1 MSGSLRISADIGGT
15 FTDIAFL
22 RNDGVLI
29 TRKILSTPDDFAR
42 AVVMGILELINEI
55 NEPPESFSEVLH
67 GCTVATNAILE
78 SKGAKTA
85 LITTKGFRDVL
96 EMRRIRMPVLYDPLY
111 VKPVPLIPRERRYEI
126 EERLDGNGKIITKIN
141 RNNLKD
147 IINNIR
153 DDNVESIAVTL
164 IHSYA
169 NDKHERIIGEILS
182 NELPK
187 CFVTLSVD
195 ILPEIREYE
204 RTSTTAI
211 NAYVGPPVKSYVNSL
226 INFLKESGFTSNLLM
241 MQSSGGM
248 MDAETVVKNPAQI
261 VECGPAAGVIGS
273 AHLGRLTN
281 MNNLITLDMGGTTA
295 KASLIENGNLMKTDE
310 YEVGGGINLSSKL
323 IKGGGYALKT
333 PVIDIS
339 EVGAG
344 GGSIVWI
351 DKVGQ
356 LKVGP
361 KSAGASPGP
370 VCYNNKGTAPTLTDA
385 NVVLGYLNP
394 SSIAGGTV
402 LIDYEAAYNS
412 LNDKIAVPLNQNVM
426 ELAYGIHLIA
436 NSTMMRA
443 VKAVSTYRG
452 RDPREFTII
461 AFGGCGGIHVVELA
475 RSLQIDRAL
484 IPLSAG
490 VFSALGLLVS
500 DIESTLSRSYFRS
513 FIHTSPDEMNKFY
526 EELEDNINKN
536 LGSNSDLISISRFAD
551 MRYEGQAFELTVPVP
566 NGKLNQLNISHL
578 PELFESEHESTY
590 GHRYPG
596 DKNVQI
602 VNLRTTGKLES
613 NFRRNIDVNKMQEYS
628 TRKTFK
634 NNDRK
639 AYFGKNFGY
648 INTPV
653 INRWD
658 LTQKPHNGPI
668 IVEEYE
674 NTIVIPPD
682 SNMRLDDFGN
692 ILIEIKNKN

>member
-1 MSGSLRISADIGGT
+1 MSDSLRISADIGGT

-226 INFLKESGFTSNLLM
+226 INILKESGFTSNLLM

-370 VCYNNKGTAPTLTDA
+370 VCYKNKGTEPTLTDA

-513 FIHTSPDEMNKFY
+513 FIHTSPDEMNNFY

-536 LGSNSDLISISRFAD
+536 LGANSDLISMSRFAD

-613 NFRRNIDVNKMQEYS
+613 NFRRNIDVNKMREYN
-628 TRKTFK
+628 TRKTLK

-658 LTQKPHNGPI
+658 LTQKPQNGPI

>member
-226 INFLKESGFTSNLLM
+226 INILKESGFTSNLLM

-370 VCYNNKGTAPTLTDA
+370 VCYKNEGTEPTLTDA

-613 NFRRNIDVNKMQEYS
+613 NFRRNIDVNKMQEYN

>member
-295 KASLIENGNLMKTDE
+295 KASLIENGNLMTTDE

-370 VCYNNKGTAPTLTDA
+370 VCYKNKGTEPTLTDA

>member
-182 NELPK
+182 NEIPK

-226 INFLKESGFTSNLLM
+226 INILKESGFTSNLLM

-370 VCYNNKGTAPTLTDA
+370 VCYKNKGTEPTLTDA

-613 NFRRNIDVNKMQEYS
+613 NFRRNIDVNKMREYN

-682 SNMRLDDFGN
+682 SNLRLDDFGN

>member
-226 INFLKESGFTSNLLM
+226 INILKESGFTSNLLM

-370 VCYNNKGTAPTLTDA
+370 VCYKNKGTEPTLTDA

-613 NFRRNIDVNKMQEYS
+613 NFRRNIDVNKMQEYN

>member
-226 INFLKESGFTSNLLM
+226 INILKESGFTSNLLM

-370 VCYNNKGTAPTLTDA
+370 VCYKNKGTEPTLTDA

>member
-226 INFLKESGFTSNLLM
+226 INILKESGFTSNLLM

-370 VCYNNKGTAPTLTDA
+370 VCYKNKGTEPTLTDA

-613 NFRRNIDVNKMQEYS
+613 NFRRNIDVNKMQEYN

-634 NNDRK
+634 NS
-639 AYFGKNFGY
+639 
-648 INTPV
+648 
-653 INRWD
+653 
-658 LTQKPHNGPI
+658 
-668 IVEEYE
+668 
-674 NTIVIPPD
+674 TIFT
-682 SNMRLDDFGN
+682 N
-692 ILIEIKNKN
+692 

>member
-96 EMRRIRMPVLYDPLY
+96 EMRRIRMPVLYYHLY

-226 INFLKESGFTSNLLM
+226 INILKESGFTSNLLM

-370 VCYNNKGTAPTLTDA
+370 VCYKNKGTEPTLTDA

-613 NFRRNIDVNKMQEYS
+613 NFRRNIDVNKMQEYN

>member
-226 INFLKESGFTSNLLM
+226 INILKESGFTSNLLM

-370 VCYNNKGTAPTLTDA
+370 VCYKNKGTEPTLTDA

-500 DIESTLSRSYFRS
+500 DIESTLSRSYFRT

-613 NFRRNIDVNKMQEYS
+613 NFRRNIDVNKMQEYN

-682 SNMRLDDFGN
+682 SNLRLDDFGN

>member
-182 NELPK
+182 NEIPK

-226 INFLKESGFTSNLLM
+226 INILKESGFTSNLMM

-370 VCYNNKGTAPTLTDA
+370 VCYKNKGTEPTLTDA

-613 NFRRNIDVNKMQEYS
+613 NFRRNIDVNKMQEYN

>member
-226 INFLKESGFTSNLLM
+226 INILKESGFTSNLLM

-370 VCYNNKGTAPTLTDA
+370 VCYKNEGTEPTLTDA

-578 PELFESEHESTY
+578 PELFESEHESTF

-613 NFRRNIDVNKMQEYS
+613 NFRRNIDVNKMQEYN

-658 LTQKPHNGPI
+658 LTQKPHDGPI

>member
-226 INFLKESGFTSNLLM
+226 INILKESGFTSNLLM

-295 KASLIENGNLMKTDE
+295 KASLIENGNLMTTDE

-370 VCYNNKGTAPTLTDA
+370 VCYKNKGTAPTLTDA

-613 NFRRNIDVNKMQEYS
+613 NFRRNIDVNKMQEYN

>member
-226 INFLKESGFTSNLLM
+226 INILKESGFTSNLLM

-370 VCYNNKGTAPTLTDA
+370 VCYKNKGTEPTLTDA

-513 FIHTSPDEMNKFY
+513 FIRTSPDEMNKFY

-613 NFRRNIDVNKMQEYS
+613 NFRRNIDVNKMREYN

>member
-182 NELPK
+182 NEIPK

-226 INFLKESGFTSNLLM
+226 INILKESGFTSNLLM

-370 VCYNNKGTAPTLTDA
+370 VCYKNEGTEPTLTDA

-452 RDPREFTII
+452 RDPREFTMI

-613 NFRRNIDVNKMQEYS
+613 NFRRNIDVNKMQEYN

-682 SNMRLDDFGN
+682 SNLRLDDFGN

>member
-111 VKPVPLIPRERRYEI
+111 LKPCPLIPREIRYEI
-126 EERLDGNGKIITKIN
+126 EERLDGNCKIITKIN

-226 INFLKESGFTSNLLM
+226 INILKESGFTSNLLM

-281 MNNLITLDMGGTTA
+281 INNLITLDMGGTTA

-361 KSAGASPGP
+361 NSAGASPGP
-370 VCYNNKGTAPTLTDA
+370 VCYKNKGTEPTLTDA

-613 NFRRNIDVNKMQEYS
+613 NFRRNIDVNKMQEYN

>member
-226 INFLKESGFTSNLLM
+226 INILKESGFTSNLLM

-295 KASLIENGNLMKTDE
+295 KASLIENGNLMTTDE

-370 VCYNNKGTAPTLTDA
+370 VCYKNEGTEPTLTDA

-613 NFRRNIDVNKMQEYS
+613 NFRRNIDVNKMQEYN

-682 SNMRLDDFGN
+682 SNLRLDDFGN

>member
-226 INFLKESGFTSNLLM
+226 INILKESGFTSNLLM

-370 VCYNNKGTAPTLTDA
+370 VCYNNKGTEPTLTDA

-613 NFRRNIDVNKMQEYS
+613 NFRRNIDVNKMQEYN

>member
-1 MSGSLRISADIGGT
+1 MAGSLRISADIGGT

-126 EERLDGNGKIITKIN
+126 EERLDGNGNIITKIN
-141 RNNLKD
+141 RDELKD

-226 INFLKESGFTSNLLM
+226 INILKESGFTSNLLM

-295 KASLIENGNLMKTDE
+295 KASLIENGNLMTTDE

-370 VCYNNKGTAPTLTDA
+370 VCYKNEGTEPTLTDA

-613 NFRRNIDVNKMQEYS
+613 NFRRNIDVNKMREYN

-639 AYFGKNFGY
+639 AYFGKNYGY

-682 SNMRLDDFGN
+682 SNLRLDDFGN

>member
-1 MSGSLRISADIGGT
+1 VSGSLRISADIGGT

-226 INFLKESGFTSNLLM
+226 INILKESGFTSNLLM

-370 VCYNNKGTAPTLTDA
+370 VCYKNKGTEPTLTDA

-613 NFRRNIDVNKMQEYS
+613 NFRRNIDVNKMQEYN

-639 AYFGKNFGY
+639 AYFGKNYGY

>member
-1 MSGSLRISADIGGT
+1 MSDSLRISADIGGT

-22 RNDGVLI
+22 RNDGVLV

-126 EERLDGNGKIITKIN
+126 EERLDGNGNIITKIN
-141 RNNLKD
+141 RDELKD

-153 DDNVESIAVTL
+153 DSNVESIAVTL

-295 KASLIENGNLMKTDE
+295 KASLIENGNLMTTDE

-370 VCYNNKGTAPTLTDA
+370 VCYKNKGTEPTLTDA

-426 ELAYGIHLIA
+426 DLAYGIHLIA

-613 NFRRNIDVNKMQEYS
+613 NFRRNIDVNKMQEYN

-634 NNDRK
+634 NNERK

-658 LTQKPHNGPI
+658 LTQKPQNGPI

>member
-226 INFLKESGFTSNLLM
+226 INILKESGFTSNLLM

-370 VCYNNKGTAPTLTDA
+370 VCYKNKGTEPTLTDA

-613 NFRRNIDVNKMQEYS
+613 NFRRNIDVNKMQEYN

-639 AYFGKNFGY
+639 AYFGKNYGY

>member
-226 INFLKESGFTSNLLM
+226 INILKESGFTSNLLM

-370 VCYNNKGTAPTLTDA
+370 VCYKNKGTEPTLTDA

-566 NGKLNQLNISHL
+566 NGKLNQSNISHL

-613 NFRRNIDVNKMQEYS
+613 NFRRNIDVNKMQEYN

>member
-1 MSGSLRISADIGGT
+1 VSGSLRISADIGGT

-226 INFLKESGFTSNLLM
+226 INILKESGFTSNLLM

-370 VCYNNKGTAPTLTDA
+370 VCYKNKGTEPTLTDA

-613 NFRRNIDVNKMQEYS
+613 NFRRNIDVNKMQEYN

>member
-169 NDKHERIIGEILS
+169 NDKHERIIGDILS

-226 INFLKESGFTSNLLM
+226 INILKESGFTSNLLM

-370 VCYNNKGTAPTLTDA
+370 VCYKNEGTEPTLTDA

-613 NFRRNIDVNKMQEYS
+613 NFRRNIDVNKMQEYN

>member
-169 NDKHERIIGEILS
+169 NDKHERIIGDILS

-226 INFLKESGFTSNLLM
+226 INILKESGFTSNLLM

-295 KASLIENGNLMKTDE
+295 KASLIENGNLMTTDE

-370 VCYNNKGTAPTLTDA
+370 VCYKNEGTEPTLTDA

-426 ELAYGIHLIA
+426 DLAYGIHLIA

-536 LGSNSDLISISRFAD
+536 LGSNTDLISISRFAD

-613 NFRRNIDVNKMQEYS
+613 NFRRNIDVNKMREYN

-682 SNMRLDDFGN
+682 SNLRLDDFGN

>member
-226 INFLKESGFTSNLLM
+226 INILKESGFTSNLLM

-370 VCYNNKGTAPTLTDA
+370 VCYKNKGTEPTLTDA

-536 LGSNSDLISISRFAD
+536 HIYLYIVVLCRHSI
-551 MRYEGQAFELTVPVP
+551 V
-566 NGKLNQLNISHL
+566 
-578 PELFESEHESTY
+578 
-590 GHRYPG
+590 
-596 DKNVQI
+596 
-602 VNLRTTGKLES
+602 
-613 NFRRNIDVNKMQEYS
+613 
-628 TRKTFK
+628 
-634 NNDRK
+634 
-639 AYFGKNFGY
+639 
-648 INTPV
+648 
-653 INRWD
+653 
-658 LTQKPHNGPI
+658 
-668 IVEEYE
+668 
-674 NTIVIPPD
+674 
-682 SNMRLDDFGN
+682 
-692 ILIEIKNKN
+692 

>member
-226 INFLKESGFTSNLLM
+226 INILKESGFTSNLLM

-370 VCYNNKGTAPTLTDA
+370 VCYKNKGTEPTLTDA

-513 FIHTSPDEMNKFY
+513 LCLKIFLVLYSRILFTSMFRLKFDSSFPVV
-526 EELEDNINKN
+526 LK
-536 LGSNSDLISISRFAD
+536 
-551 MRYEGQAFELTVPVP
+551 LTICTF
-566 NGKLNQLNISHL
+566 LS
-578 PELFESEHESTY
+578 
-590 GHRYPG
+590 PG
-596 DKNVQI
+596 
-602 VNLRTTGKLES
+602 
-613 NFRRNIDVNKMQEYS
+613 
-628 TRKTFK
+628 
-634 NNDRK
+634 
-639 AYFGKNFGY
+639 
-648 INTPV
+648 
-653 INRWD
+653 
-658 LTQKPHNGPI
+658 
-668 IVEEYE
+668 
-674 NTIVIPPD
+674 
-682 SNMRLDDFGN
+682 
-692 ILIEIKNKN
+692 

>member
-226 INFLKESGFTSNLLM
+226 INILKESGFTSNLLM

-370 VCYNNKGTAPTLTDA
+370 VCYKNKGTEPTLTDA

-613 NFRRNIDVNKMQEYS
+613 NFRRNIDVNKMKEYN

>member
-1 MSGSLRISADIGGT
+1 MSDSLRISADIGGT

-22 RNDGVLI
+22 RNDGVLV

-226 INFLKESGFTSNLLM
+226 INILKESGFTSNLLM

-370 VCYNNKGTAPTLTDA
+370 VCYKNKGTEPTLTDA

-613 NFRRNIDVNKMQEYS
+613 NFRRNIDVNKMQEYN

>member
-1 MSGSLRISADIGGT
+1 MAGSLRISADIGGT

-226 INFLKESGFTSNLLM
+226 INILKESGFTSNLLM

-295 KASLIENGNLMKTDE
+295 KASLIENGNLMTTDE

-370 VCYNNKGTAPTLTDA
+370 VCYKNKGTEPTLTDA

-513 FIHTSPDEMNKFY
+513 FIHTSPDEMNKYY

-613 NFRRNIDVNKMQEYS
+613 NFRRNIDVNKMREYN

-639 AYFGKNFGY
+639 AYFGKNYGY

-682 SNMRLDDFGN
+682 SNLRLDDFGN

>member
-1 MSGSLRISADIGGT
+1 MSDSLRISADIGGT

-22 RNDGVLI
+22 RNDGVLV

-96 EMRRIRMPVLYDPLY
+96 EMRRIRMPILYDPLY

-126 EERLDGNGKIITKIN
+126 EESLDGNGNIITKIN
-141 RNNLKD
+141 RDELKD

-153 DDNVESIAVTL
+153 DSNVESIAVTL

-295 KASLIENGNLMKTDE
+295 KASLIENGNLMTTDE

-370 VCYNNKGTAPTLTDA
+370 VCYKNKGTEPTLTDA

-426 ELAYGIHLIA
+426 DLAYGIHLIA

-513 FIHTSPDEMNKFY
+513 FIHTSPDEMNNFY

-536 LGSNSDLISISRFAD
+536 LGANSDLISMSRFAD

-613 NFRRNIDVNKMQEYS
+613 NFRRNIDVNKMREYN
-628 TRKTFK
+628 TRKTLK

-658 LTQKPHNGPI
+658 LTQKPQNGPI

-682 SNMRLDDFGN
+682 SNLRLDDFGN

>member
-1 MSGSLRISADIGGT
+1 
-15 FTDIAFL
+15 
-22 RNDGVLI
+22 
-29 TRKILSTPDDFAR
+29 
-42 AVVMGILELINEI
+42 MGILELINEI

-226 INFLKESGFTSNLLM
+226 INILKESGFTSNLLM

-370 VCYNNKGTAPTLTDA
+370 VCYKNKGTEPTLTDA

-613 NFRRNIDVNKMQEYS
+613 NFRRNIDVNKMQEYN

>member
-1 MSGSLRISADIGGT
+1 MSDSLRISADIGGT

-22 RNDGVLI
+22 RNDGVLV

-96 EMRRIRMPVLYDPLY
+96 EMRRIRMPILYDPLY

-126 EERLDGNGKIITKIN
+126 EERLDGNGNIITKIN
-141 RNNLKD
+141 RDELKD

-153 DDNVESIAVTL
+153 DSNVESIAVTL

-295 KASLIENGNLMKTDE
+295 KASLIENGNLMTTDE

-370 VCYNNKGTAPTLTDA
+370 VCYKNKGTEPTLTDA

-426 ELAYGIHLIA
+426 DLAYGIHLIA

-513 FIHTSPDEMNKFY
+513 FIHTSPDEMNNFY

-536 LGSNSDLISISRFAD
+536 LGANSDLISMSRFAD

-613 NFRRNIDVNKMQEYS
+613 NFRRNIDVNKMREYN
-628 TRKTFK
+628 TRKTLK

-658 LTQKPHNGPI
+658 LTQKPQNGPI

-682 SNMRLDDFGN
+682 SNLRLDDFGN

>member
-370 VCYNNKGTAPTLTDA
+370 VCYKNKGTEPTLTDA

-613 NFRRNIDVNKMQEYS
+613 NFRRNIDVNKMQEYN

>member
-226 INFLKESGFTSNLLM
+226 INILKESGFTSNLLM

-295 KASLIENGNLMKTDE
+295 KASLIENGNLMTTDE

-370 VCYNNKGTAPTLTDA
+370 VCYKNEGTEPTLTDA

-613 NFRRNIDVNKMQEYS
+613 NFRRNIDVNKMQEYN

>member
-1 MSGSLRISADIGGT
+1 MSDSLRISADIGGT

-126 EERLDGNGKIITKIN
+126 EERLDGNGNIITKIN
-141 RNNLKD
+141 RDELKD

-153 DDNVESIAVTL
+153 DSNVDSIAVTL
-164 IHSYA
+164 LHSYA

-295 KASLIENGNLMKTDE
+295 KASLIENGNLMTTDE

-370 VCYNNKGTAPTLTDA
+370 VCYKNKGTEPTLTDA

-613 NFRRNIDVNKMQEYS
+613 NFRRNIDVNKMQEYN

>member
-22 RNDGVLI
+22 RNDGVLV

-226 INFLKESGFTSNLLM
+226 INILKESGFTSNLLM

-370 VCYNNKGTAPTLTDA
+370 VCYKNKGTEPTLTDA

-613 NFRRNIDVNKMQEYS
+613 NFRRNIDVNKMQEYN

-658 LTQKPHNGPI
+658 LTQKPQNGPI

-692 ILIEIKNKN
+692 ILIEIKNKK

>member
-226 INFLKESGFTSNLLM
+226 INILKESGFTSNLLM

-370 VCYNNKGTAPTLTDA
+370 VCYKNKGTEPTLTDA

-426 ELAYGIHLIA
+426 DLAYGIHLIA

-513 FIHTSPDEMNKFY
+513 FIHTSPDEMNNFY

-536 LGSNSDLISISRFAD
+536 LGANSDLISMSRFAD

-590 GHRYPG
+590 GYRYPG
-596 DKNVQI
+596 EKNVQI
-602 VNLRTTGKLES
+602 VNLRTTGKLQS
-613 NFRRNIDVNKMQEYS
+613 NFRRNIDVNKMREYN
-628 TRKTFK
+628 TRKTLK

-658 LTQKPHNGPI
+658 LTQKPQNGPI

-682 SNMRLDDFGN
+682 SNLRLDDFGN